1 MILVTLAVDRDYTV
15 VDGLGGQQDFLVW
28 YTIDPVKTHGFR
40 SILSLCTIS
49 RIKTILDT
57 KSICFQCFSCNNVD
71 KFVSL

>member
-15 VDGLGGQQDFLVW
+15 VDNRIFL
-28 YTIDPVKTHGFR
+28 YG
-40 SILSLCTIS
+40 ILLTLLKPMAFVLFYHLCTIS